1 MKKANNVDIGNFRP
15 ISLLNSISKII
26 EKCVFNQLFK
36 YFETNN
42 LFYPSQYGYRKD
54 HSTETACLELI
65 DKIHQQLDK
74 KETPICM
81 FLDLSKAFD
90 TLNHTIL

>member
-1 MKKANNVDIGNFRP
+1 MSSTNYSNILKQKK
-15 ISLLNSISKII
+15 
-26 EKCVFNQLFK
+26 
-36 YFETNN
+36 

-65 DKIHQQLDK
+65 DKIHQQLDRG
-74 KETPICM
+74 ETPLCM

-90 TLNHTIL
+90 TLNHSILIKKSLS